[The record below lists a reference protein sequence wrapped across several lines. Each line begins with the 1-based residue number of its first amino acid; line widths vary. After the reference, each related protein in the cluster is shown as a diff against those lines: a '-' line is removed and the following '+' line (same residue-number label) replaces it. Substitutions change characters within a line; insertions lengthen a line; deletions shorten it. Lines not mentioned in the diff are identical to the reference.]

1 MYLVEFSNRVL
12 VFIHWG
18 FLYLTFNR
26 GARLIT
32 GSDGV
37 SPEET
42 QSAHCDENATVTK

>member
-12 VFIHWG
+12 VFIQWG

-32 GSDGV
+32 GSDPLSQPAPV
-37 SPEET
+37 AE
-42 QSAHCDENATVTK
+42 AAKVAK